1 MWATITK
8 PFAWLMVKLYE
19 LTGNYGVAV
28 ILFALAVNLIL
39 TPFMA
44 KSKKSMMRS
53 TRLQPRIQELQKRHE
68 GNSQKLNAEMQ
79 KLYREEGVNPMSGC
93 LWSLIPFP
101 ILIALYSVIR
111 QPLTRMMFVSS
122 EFVTTLQDYFVSTGL
137 YEIPA
142 KANAYYEIV
151 LAELTH
157 THWDAVQADL
167 AGKIDPNLL
176 NLDFGFLGLNLGS
189 QPKWNFFV
197 GMDWS
202 DAAVWLPALGLFLI
216 PFISAGLT
224 ILQTTLS
231 QKMNPPQDAQTA
243 QTSKTMNLVMPLMS
257 IYICFIMPVS
267 MGLYWIEQSVLGII
281 QEAILNRYYK
291 TKLDAEMAEF
301 NEAQRT
307 KDAEMEAKRAETER
321 LKAEGK
327 TQVNANTSKKR
338 LAAQERNAE
347 EQRLAAIRAAERAA
361 KNPGAELPASQVGT
375 RRFARGRAYVAD
387 RYAVTEAE
395 AAAETAEAAAAGE
408 ADLEEAKAQLAETE
422 AVETVETVE
431 TAEETAEAP
440 AAEEK
445 E

>member
-1 MWATITK
+1 
-8 PFAWLMVKLYE
+8 
-19 LTGNYGVAV
+19 
-28 ILFALAVNLIL
+28 
-39 TPFMA
+39 
-44 KSKKSMMRS
+44 
-53 TRLQPRIQELQKRHE
+53 
-68 GNSQKLNAEMQ
+68 
-79 KLYREEGVNPMSGC
+79 
-93 LWSLIPFP
+93 
-101 ILIALYSVIR
+101 
-111 QPLTRMMFVSS
+111 
-122 EFVTTLQDYFVSTGL
+122 
-137 YEIPA
+137 
-142 KANAYYEIV
+142 
-151 LAELTH
+151 
-157 THWDAVQADL
+157 
-167 AGKIDPNLL
+167 
-176 NLDFGFLGLNLGS
+176 
-189 QPKWNFFV
+189 
-197 GMDWS
+197 
-202 DAAVWLPALGLFLI
+202 
-216 PFISAGLT
+216 
-224 ILQTTLS
+224 
-231 QKMNPPQDAQTA
+231 
-243 QTSKTMNLVMPLMS
+243 MPLMS

-301 NEAQRT
+301 NEAQRK

-375 RRFARGRAYVAD
+375 
-387 RYAVTEAE
+387 EAE

-408 ADLEEAKAQLAETE
+408 ADLEEAKAKLAETE

-431 TAEETAEAP
+431 TAEETTEAP